1 MEMEKF
7 PFHDRLHVIK
17 KKITV
22 VHKDMQQ
29 LISNWS
35 ITQKVFDVFATVS
48 VTSVYICLVDR
59 HLQDKTAE
67 GELPSTDKTRCWG
80 KHNRPNGGS
89 KMLLS

>member
-7 PFHDRLHVIK
+7 PFHDRLHGIK

-48 VTSVYICLVDR
+48 VTLVYICLVDR
-59 HLQDKTAE
+59 HLQDKAAE

-80 KHNRPNGGS
+80 KYNRSNGGS
-89 KMLLS
+89 KILLS